1 MPMSMP
7 MSMPMPNHK
16 LRATLVASAFLS
28 VIILAIAAI
37 AWVNTPALASTTQQY
52 VVTPSVGLNI
62 RDKNC
67 KKIGALKVNTV
78 ISVDPAQTIK
88 CTVNG
93 VEYTLVK
100 RTDVN
105 TEQYVAQNFIQPKGT
120 TDNTGNNKFNAQG
133 KAMVNST
140 IGLNFR
146 NDKCQIIQGIP
157 YKQTVSKASDNTI
170 TCTVKGV
177 NYKMVNVNY
186 NGKTGYVAE
195 QFLIPA

>member
-1 MPMSMP
+1 MS
-7 MSMPMPNHK
+7 NNN
-16 LRATLVASAFLS
+16 LRAIFLAGSILSIAVLV
-28 VIILAIAAI
+28 IAAI
-37 AWVNTPALASTTQQY
+37 SSVSAPVLASTAQQY

-78 ISVDPAQTIK
+78 ISVDPNQTIV
-88 CTVNG
+88 CTING
-93 VEYTLVK
+93 VEYTMVK

-105 TEQYVAQNFIQPKGT
+105 TEQYVARNFIKPKGDT
-120 TDNTGNNKFNAQG
+120 STAHGNRFNSQG
-133 KAMVNST
+133 KATVNST
-140 IGLNFR
+140 IGLNLR
-146 NDKCQIIQGIP
+146 NDKCQIIRGIP
-157 YKQTVSKASDNTI
+157 YKQTVTKASDNTL

>member
-1 MPMSMP
+1 MPMS
-7 MSMPMPNHK
+7 NNN
-16 LRATLVASAFLS
+16 LRAIFLAGSILSIAVLV
-28 VIILAIAAI
+28 IAAI
-37 AWVNTPALASTTQQY
+37 SSVSAPVLASTAQKY

-78 ISVDPAQTIK
+78 ISVDPNQTIG
-88 CTVNG
+88 CTING
-93 VEYTLVK
+93 VKYTMVK

-105 TEQYVAQNFIQPKGT
+105 TEQYVAQNFIKPKGST
-120 TDNTGNNKFNAQG
+120 SDSGGNQFNSQG
-133 KAMVNST
+133 KATVNST
-140 IGLNFR
+140 IGLNLR

-157 YKQTVSKASDNTI
+157 YKQTVTKASDNTI

-186 NGKTGYVAE
+186 NGKTGYVAG
-195 QFLIPA
+195 QFLIPS

>member
-1 MPMSMP
+1 
-7 MSMPMPNHK
+7 MPMPNHK

-37 AWVNTPALASTTQQY
+37 AWINTPALASTAQQY

-93 VEYTLVK
+93 VEYTMVK

-105 TEQYVAQNFIQPKGT
+105 TEQYVAQNFIKPSG
-120 TDNTGNNKFNAQG
+120 NKFNSQD

>member
-1 MPMSMP
+1 MPISKY
-7 MSMPMPNHK
+7 K
-16 LRATLVASAFLS
+16 LRATLVVSAVLS
-28 VIILAIAAI
+28 VVILAIATI

-62 RDKNC
+62 RNGNC
-67 KKIGALKVNTV
+67 QKIGALKVNSV
-78 ISVDPAQTIK
+78 ISVDLNQKIK
-88 CTVNG
+88 CTING
-93 VEYTLVK
+93 TEYTLVK
-100 RTDVN
+100 RTDVA
-105 TEQYVAQNFIQPKGT
+105 TEQYVAQSFIQPKGT
-120 TDNTGNNKFNAQG
+120 TGNTGGSKFNAQG
-133 KAMVNST
+133 QAMVNST

-157 YKQTVSKASDNTI
+157 YKKTVSKASDNTI